1 MTKLKSNFERTLQ
14 ELQEKGIIGEVIRE
28 DKDQFMKKIE
38 DDLQEFRLENQKR
51 IHQSEKDMASIILNA

>member
-14 ELQEKGIIGEVIRE
+14 ELQEKGIIGEIIRE
-28 DKDQFMKKIE
+28 DKDQIMKRIE
-38 DDLQEFRLENQKR
+38 EEMHEFRLENQKR